1 MDNNR
6 SAIVS
11 VLFIFTIVLFCTDIY
26 FFNYNFFYKLGI
38 THWYVDKVLRNLSST
53 LLLKHFIILRIAIV
67 LLTALTIFISK
78 TKKKIIEEE
87 QQKQNLIPMS
97 LISLGIYLL
106 IPFIYKVVGYYNAT
120 FLINVTITI
129 VSYIFVL
136 YFISEYSKLIH
147 VDLLSDRFM
156 KKARR
161 FEQTKEKIETPYS
174 VNIQTE
180 DGWINIVNPFRASQ
194 VLGTPGSGKSYV
206 FLIEAIIQHVKKGFT
221 MLIYDYKFPDL
232 SLITYN
238 ALQKYKNNYKIVPE
252 FCIINFDDLTR
263 TNRCNP
269 LQPELLYDPT
279 DAIGASQALMY
290 GLYPKWAQKQ
300 GEFFTESSI
309 NFVAGS
315 IWGLKQYEGGRY
327 CSVPY
332 LIQFIALDYEC
343 IFGFLSQLNDDFIN
357 NVMAPFL
364 SAWRGGATEQLE
376 GQIGTTRIALS
387 RLTSPYVY
395 YVMSD
400 DFTTKIQRKDENGNL
415 MFDKRNGKPIYDY
428 ISESG
433 MSISLQINDPYKPK
447 ILCLSNNP
455 DKQSVYAPLLSL
467 YNTRLMKLVNKKGMC
482 PLGMILDEL
491 PTLSFPPGTIDNL
504 IATARSNKIA
514 VWLGYQDFAQMERD
528 LGKDIANAIINTV
541 GNTFSGMVNF
551 DTAKKLSEKF
561 GKVKVQKKSVS
572 ESSENVSTST
582 NVEMMNI
589 IEPSE
594 ISTLSQGEFVGQVA
608 DDRGAEIEQ
617 KVFYSKMI
625 IDVEARKEFEKGEI
639 PPLTS
644 FDEPIDDIVKRNF
657 DKIREDM
664 NALGEKFRMPEEPDE
679 EENANANGGNIQSST
694 QTNNNNE
701 DFMPTANAINIE
713 NEEESSESEYN
724 IPINKS
730 EGINLKKIPGNV
742 KDTDTDTE

>member
-11 VLFIFTIVLFCTDIY
+11 MLFIFTIVLFSIDIY
-26 FFNYNFFYKLGI
+26 YYNYNFFYKLGI
-38 THWYVDKVLRNLSST
+38 THWFIDERLRNISNT
-53 LLLKHFIILRIAIV
+53 FLLKHFIILRIAIV
-67 LLTALTIFISK
+67 ILTGLTIFLSK
-78 TKKKIIEEE
+78 VKKKIIEEE
-87 QQKQNLIPMS
+87 QQKKNLIPMS

-106 IPFIYKVVGYYNAT
+106 IPFIYTIIGFYNIT
-120 FLINVTITI
+120 FLINLTITI
-129 VSYIFVL
+129 ISYIFII
-136 YFISEYSKLIH
+136 YFISEYSKLVH

-194 VLGTPGSGKSYV
+194 VLGTPGSGKSFV
-206 FLIEAIIQHVKKGFT
+206 FLIEAIIQHIKKGFT

-238 ALQKYKNNYKIVPE
+238 ALQKYKDNYEIVPE

-309 NFVAGS
+309 NFVAGC
-315 IWGLKQYEGGRY
+315 IWGLKQYENGKY

-343 IFGFLSQLNDDFIN
+343 IFGFLSKLDDDFIN

-364 SAWRGGATEQLE
+364 SAWQNGATEQLE

-400 DFTTKIQRKDENGNL
+400 DFTTKVQRKDKEGNL
-415 MFDKRNGKPIYDY
+415 LFDKRNGKPIYDY

-467 YNTRLMKLVNKKGMC
+467 YNTRLMKLVNKKGMR
-482 PLGMILDEL
+482 PLGMVLDEL

-572 ESSENVSTST
+572 ESSESVSTST
-582 NVEMMNI
+582 NIEMMNI

-625 IDVEARKEFEKGEI
+625 IDIEARKEFEKGEI

-644 FDEPIDDIVKRNF
+644 FDEPIDDVVKRNF
-657 DKIREDM
+657 NKIREDM
-664 NALGEKFRMPEEPDE
+664 IALGEEFRLAQAPDE
-679 EENANANGGNIQSST
+679 ENQEEGTNTTNTNSNNSNNSNSTSGNNYFETAQSVNDDEEDDD
-694 QTNNNNE
+694 TNDNSN
-701 DFMPTANAINIE
+701 
-713 NEEESSESEYN
+713 S
-724 IPINKS
+724 
-730 EGINLKKIPGNV
+730 GINLKKEEN
-742 KDTDTDTE
+742 